1 MNLIIIGGVS
11 AEKMKAI
18 LANSADNVNVTILPD
33 ILAFLNQASTRNMAV
48 DRIFLMQEAYK
59 SIGGNPQPTLDSLN
73 KFVTTQYPSVR
84 LLCLGADKNILAT
97 FAQTFISPSH
107 ATFSVA
113 RATGT
118 FITDLAVQPIEV
130 LTSRYTGQYIKYDV
144 GNVMS
149 YAEQE
154 QSVAPTPAQI
164 PVQKPAAQPKV
175 QEKKSLF
182 GRRKTTS
189 PNNAGTSPAAPL
201 TPSQSGFG
209 GNTSSP
215 AGSFPSGGAQI
226 NNNPFSSGAN
236 NNNPFASG
244 GQNVKPA
251 GQQVNNNPFGNN
263 PFSSSN
269 SAPADTLT
277 QGQTAEQPAKQKS
290 GGLFGV
296 KKNPFARGKTQ
307 EPQAQPEQTQS
318 SSNPDNG
325 LNGFGVKSRANNPFS
340 SGSSS
345 AENTS
350 AVGTTNPFGGQSA
363 GFSTPSNNPFA
374 QSGDNVGVTKTKFN
388 TRKPFEPSLQP
399 STDEVA
405 SSMGSAG
412 FGSPFMED
420 RDPSAANAN
429 EVEEV
434 DSSFGTPAYNNPFG
448 SRGGTTS
455 ENSAVL
461 QGSKIPGQSGGF
473 GVRQGGQDGA
483 RTSAQNPSNFGSSFN
498 NSGLNTSNSGTL
510 LNNGNSQ
517 NSNYGMG
524 SGELLHGNEI
534 EEIDEIPAGIP
545 PLEPMSNSR
554 KLDMSR
560 LQGNVHNDYDFKG
573 ATQVNR
579 GVTTR
584 RENNIEEVSGITA
597 APVSGYIDDSEY
609 QQQFAPAPRV
619 VEKIVERE
627 VYIDSGTETPAQKLL
642 DAGKQVI
649 IIVTGDRRSGVTLT
663 ALTLAQIYA
672 KRVSTLVVDLDTE
685 TCGGQLYQDLEELMS
700 EDENVLH
707 GLTRAKNPTLLSNL
721 TFHSNSEGYDYLFSL
736 LGNGTVTNDELR
748 GLQNALVAQR
758 QFQLVIIDC
767 PWNRLSAI
775 EDLFMSA
782 KILLCVDPDV
792 SGCYN
797 ITRMLD
803 RMPIGGRFV
812 TAVERAG
819 GYVAKPGT
827 APDNLIHNMQWL
839 SDMFKVDGVNWAE
852 LRILGSA
859 DRNNLPD
866 VMKKL

>member
-33 ILAFLNQASTRNMAV
+33 ILAFLNQASTRNMSV

-59 SIGGNPQPTLDSLN
+59 AVTGNPQPTLDSLN

-84 LLCLGADKNILAT
+84 LLCLGADKNILTT
-97 FAQTFISPSH
+97 FAQTFISPNH

-130 LTSRYTGQYIKYDV
+130 LTSRYTNQYIKYDV

-154 QSVAPTPAQI
+154 QPVASIPAQT

-182 GRRKTTS
+182 GRRKSTS
-189 PNNAGTSPAAPL
+189 PSNAGTSPAAPL

-226 NNNPFSSGAN
+226 NNNPFSKGT

-244 GQNVKPA
+244 GQNAQPA
-251 GQQVNNNPFGNN
+251 GQQVNNNPFGSN

-269 SAPADTLT
+269 SAHVDEPT
-277 QGQTAEQPAKQKS
+277 QAQSAEQPAKQKS

-296 KKNPFARGKTQ
+296 KKNPFARAKTQ
-307 EPQAQPEQTQS
+307 EPQAQAEQAQPS
-318 SSNPDNG
+318 ANADNG
-325 LNGFGVKSRANNPFS
+325 LNGFGVKSRPNNSFS
-340 SGSSS
+340 SNSPNV
-345 AENTS
+345 ADAPTT
-350 AVGTTNPFGGQSA
+350 GTTNPFGGQSS
-363 GFSTPSNNPFA
+363 GFPATNNNPFA
-374 QSGDNVGVTKTKFN
+374 QSGDNPTVTKTKFN
-388 TRKPFEPSLQP
+388 TRKPFEPSSQ
-399 STDEVA
+399 SSADEVA
-405 SSMGSAG
+405 SSMGSTG

-420 RDPSAANAN
+420 RDSSVANVD

-434 DSSFGTPAYNNPFG
+434 GSGFETPAYNNPFG
-448 SRGGTTS
+448 SREGTIS
-455 ENSAVL
+455 ENSAVS

-473 GVRQGGQDGA
+473 GVRQGGLEEA
-483 RTSAQNPSNFGSSFN
+483 RRPVQNQSNFGSSFN
-498 NSGLNTSNSGTL
+498 NSGLNAQNSGTP
-510 LNNGNSQ
+510 LNNGNPQ
-517 NSNYGMG
+517 NSSYGMG
-524 SGELLHGNEI
+524 AGELLHGNEI
-534 EEIDEIPAGIP
+534 EEIDEISAGIP
-545 PLEPMSNSR
+545 PLEPMGNSR

-560 LQGNVHNDYDFKG
+560 LQGNVHNNYDFKG

-584 RENNIEEVSGITA
+584 RENNVEEVSGITA

-649 IIVTGDRRSGVTLT
+649 IVVTGDRRSGVTLT

-721 TFHSNSEGYDYLFSL
+721 TFHSNSDGYDYLFSL
-736 LGNGTVTNDELR
+736 LGNGTITNDELR
-748 GLQNALVAQR
+748 GLQNALIAQR

-803 RMPIGGRFV
+803 RMPISGRFV